1 MEHKTSERHLFDR
14 GPKRIL
20 ALDGGGI
27 RGILTLQ
34 TLRRIESML
43 RARCG
48 GAEDFRL
55 CDYFD
60 LIGGTS
66 TGAIIAAGLA
76 VGYSVDRLD
85 ELYRGLGR
93 HVFKDELF
101 RRGLFRAKFSERP
114 LRQLLEGEF
123 GDTTLGDA
131 RIRTGLAIVLKRLD
145 TGSPWIVHNNPKG
158 KYYRRREGGR
168 AVANAD
174 YLLKDVV
181 RASTAAPHYF
191 DPERIQVAGDMAGAF
206 VDGGV
211 SPHNNPA
218 LQLLL
223 LATLEG
229 YGLRWPVGA
238 DNLLLVSVGT
248 GSWDLRLDT
257 EEVMGMTP
265 AKLAIRALSSLMGDA
280 AAFNELVLQS
290 LSASPTA
297 RQIDREIGDLGG
309 DLLGAGE
316 PWLTYLR
323 YDPQL
328 DRAWLEERL
337 GLDLAEHEVD
347 ALRRMDDPQNLEAL
361 VRVGEATA
369 KLVEDRHFDARFD
382 I

>member
-1 MEHKTSERHLFDR
+1 MPKRTRDQHLFEG

-27 RGILTLQ
+27 RGIVTLQ
-34 TLRRIESML
+34 ILRRIESL
-43 RARCG
+43 LKERFG
-48 GAEDFRL
+48 DGDLRL

-76 VGYSVDRLD
+76 TGYSVEKLD

-101 RRGLFRAKFSERP
+101 RRGLFRAKFSEQP
-114 LRQLLEGEF
+114 LRELLDREF
-123 GDTTLGDA
+123 GDTTLGDD
-131 RIRTGLAIVLKRLD
+131 RVRTGLAIMLKRLD

-158 KYYRRREGGR
+158 KYFRPQQGAR
-168 AVANAD
+168 AVPNAD
-174 YLLKDVV
+174 YLLKNVV

-191 DPERIQVAGDMAGAF
+191 DPERIPVASDLAGAF
-206 VDGGV
+206 VDGGL

-248 GSWDLRLDT
+248 GSWDLRLNT
-257 EEVMGMTP
+257 EDVMRMTP
-265 AKLAIRALSSLMGDA
+265 AMLALRSLSSLMSDA
-280 AAFNELVLQS
+280 AALNELILQW
-290 LSASPTA
+290 LSVSPTA
-297 RQIDREIGDLGG
+297 RRIDREVGDLCS
-309 DLLGAGE
+309 DVLGASE

-328 DRAWLEERL
+328 DRDWLRDRV
-337 GLDLAEHEVD
+337 GMDLREDEIEN
-347 ALRRMDDPQNLEAL
+347 LRKMDDPNNLDAL
-361 VRVGEATA
+361 ARVGEASAELVKAEDFAA
-369 KLVEDRHFDARFD
+369 KFD

>member
-1 MEHKTSERHLFDR
+1 MKRKTRDEHLFDA

-34 TLRRIESML
+34 ILRRIESLL

-48 GAEDFRL
+48 GADDFRL

-76 VGYSVDRLD
+76 VGYSVDKLD
-85 ELYRGLGR
+85 ELYRGLGT
-93 HVFKDELF
+93 HVFKSELF
-101 RRGLFRAKFSERP
+101 RDGLFRAKFSARP
-114 LRQLLEGEF
+114 LSDLLEREF
-123 GDTTLGDA
+123 GGTTLGDD
-131 RIRTGLAIVLKRLD
+131 RIRTGLAIMLKRLD

-158 KYYRRREGGR
+158 KYFRRRPGGR

-174 YLLKDVV
+174 YLLKDIV

-191 DPERIQVAGDMAGAF
+191 DPERIQVTSDLAGAF

-223 LATLEG
+223 LATLGG

-238 DNLLLVSVGT
+238 DNLLLVSIGT
-248 GSWDLRLDT
+248 GFWDVRLST
-257 EEVMGMTP
+257 EEVLDMAA
-265 AKLAIRALSSLMGDA
+265 AKLALRALSSLMDDA
-280 AAFNELVLQS
+280 AAFNEQILQW

-297 RQIDREIGDLGG
+297 RQIDREVGDLGG
-309 DLLGAGE
+309 DMLGAGE

-323 YDPQL
+323 YDAEL
-328 DRAWLEERL
+328 DRGWLKDRV
-337 GLDLAEHEVD
+337 GLDLAEHALD
-347 ALRRMDDPQNLEAL
+347 ALRRMDDPRNLEAL
-361 VRVGEATA
+361 ARVGEAAA

>member
-1 MEHKTSERHLFDR
+1 MQHKTRDQHLFDS

-27 RGILTLQ
+27 RGIVTLQ
-34 TLRRIESML
+34 ILRRMESLL
-43 RARCG
+43 RERS
-48 GAEDFRL
+48 GAGDDFRL
-55 CDYFD
+55 GDYFD

-76 VGYSVDRLD
+76 TGYSVDKLD

-101 RRGLFRAKFSERP
+101 RQGIFRAKFSERP
-114 LRQLLEGEF
+114 LRELLEREF
-123 GDTTLGDA
+123 GDTTLGDD
-131 RIRTGLAIVLKRLD
+131 RVRTGLAIMLKRLD

-158 KYYRRREGGR
+158 KYFKPRHGGR
-168 AVANAD
+168 AVPNAD
-174 YLLKDVV
+174 YPLKDVV

-191 DPERIQVAGDMAGAF
+191 DPERIPVAGSLAGAF

-223 LATLEG
+223 LATLAG

-248 GSWDLRLDT
+248 GSWDLRLET
-257 EEVMGMTP
+257 EEVMRMPP
-265 AKLAIRALSSLMGDA
+265 AKLALRALSSLMGDA
-280 AAFNELVLQS
+280 AAFNELILQW

-297 RQIDREIGDLGG
+297 RQIDREVGDLCS
-309 DLLGAGE
+309 DVLGTSE

-328 DRAWLEERL
+328 DREWLKDRL
-337 GLDLAEHEVD
+337 GLDLREAEVEG
-347 ALRRMDDPQNLEAL
+347 LRKMDDPANLDAL
-361 VRVGEATA
+361 ARVGEAA
-369 KLVEDRHFDARFD
+369 AALVKEEHFARFD

>member
-1 MEHKTSERHLFDR
+1 MQGRTRDQHLFDR

-27 RGILTLQ
+27 RGIVTLQ
-34 TLRRIESML
+34 ILRRIESVL
-43 RARCG
+43 RERSG
-48 GAEDFRL
+48 GADDFHL

-76 VGYSVDRLD
+76 TGYSVEKLD
-85 ELYRGLGR
+85 DLYRGLGR

-101 RRGLFRAKFSERP
+101 RQGIFRAKFSDRP
-114 LRQLLEGEF
+114 LRELLDREF
-123 GDTTLGDA
+123 GGTTLGDD
-131 RIRTGLAIVLKRLD
+131 RVRTGLAIMLKRLD
-145 TGSPWIVHNNPKG
+145 TGSPWIVHNNPQG
-158 KYYRRREGGR
+158 KYFRPRHGGR

-191 DPERIQVAGDMAGAF
+191 DPERIPVAGDLAGAF

-248 GSWDLRLDT
+248 GSWDLRLST
-257 EEVMGMTP
+257 EEVMGMAP
-265 AKLAIRALSSLMGDA
+265 AKLALRALSSLMGDA
-280 AAFNELVLQS
+280 AAFNELILQW
-290 LSASPTA
+290 LSVSPTA
-297 RQIDREIGDLGG
+297 RQIDREVGDLCS
-309 DLLGAGE
+309 DVLGASE

-328 DRAWLEERL
+328 DREWLKDRV
-337 GLDLAEHEVD
+337 GLDLREDEVEG
-347 ALRRMDDPQNLEAL
+347 LRKMDDPANLDAL
-361 VRVGEATA
+361 ARVGAATA
-369 KLVEDRHFDARFD
+369 ELVKKEHFDARFD
-382 I
+382 V

>member
-1 MEHKTSERHLFDR
+1 MQHKTRDEHLFDK

-27 RGILTLQ
+27 RGIVTLQ
-34 TLRRIESML
+34 ILRRIEALL
-43 RARCG
+43 RERS
-48 GAEDFRL
+48 GAGDDFRL

-76 VGYSVDRLD
+76 TGYSVERLD

-101 RRGLFRAKFSERP
+101 RQGIFRAKFSERP
-114 LRQLLEGEF
+114 LRDLLDHEF
-123 GDTTLGDA
+123 GDTTLGDD
-131 RIRTGLAIVLKRLD
+131 RVRTGLAIMLKRLD

-158 KYYRRREGGR
+158 RYFRPRQGSR
-168 AVANAD
+168 AVPNAD
-174 YLLKDVV
+174 YPLKDVV

-191 DPERIQVAGDMAGAF
+191 DPQRIPVAGELAGAF

-248 GSWDLRLDT
+248 GSWDLHLDT
-257 EEVMGMTP
+257 EEVMRMP
-265 AKLAIRALSSLMGDA
+265 PVKLALRALSSLMGDA
-280 AAFNELVLQS
+280 AAFNELILQW
-290 LSASPTA
+290 LSVSPTA
-297 RQIDREIGDLGG
+297 RQIDREVGDLCS
-309 DLLGAGE
+309 DVLGANE

-328 DRAWLEERL
+328 DREWLKDRVE
-337 GLDLAEHEVD
+337 LDLRQDEVEV
-347 ALRRMDDPQNLEAL
+347 LRKMDDPTNLDAL
-361 VRVGEATA
+361 ARVGEATA
-369 KLVEDRHFDARFD
+369 ELVKKEHFDARFD
-382 I
+382 L